1 MDQPFQFWE
10 TVYYSAVFVVGFL
23 SGISQTLRDRTAL
36 GVSHCINVGLC
47 SGFLSFAIVAVAD
60 GDNSARNGH
69 EFFFLGVAAI
79 VGLSGKYQERILRKV
94 WSHIAKVLGI
104 PDDDREDQVGATK
117 IEDDQPK

>member
-47 SGFLSFAIVAVAD
+47 SGFLSFAVVAVAD
-60 GDNSARNGH
+60 GDNSARDGH

-79 VGLSGKYQERILRKV
+79 IGLSGKFQEQILQSIWAK
-94 WSHIAKVLGI
+94 IASVLGI
-104 PDDDREDQVGATK
+104 PV
-117 IEDDQPK
+117 DDQKKKSTEEKTSDG